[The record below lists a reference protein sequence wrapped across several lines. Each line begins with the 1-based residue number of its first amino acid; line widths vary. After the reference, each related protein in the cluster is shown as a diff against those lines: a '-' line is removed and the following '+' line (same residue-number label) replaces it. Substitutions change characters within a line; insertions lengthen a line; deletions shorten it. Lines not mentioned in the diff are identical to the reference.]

1 MSLLKLSHQ
10 VTQCH
15 PAWQEDW
22 RVRSETASS
31 LLLLHRHFSHHHLSV
46 AGRRWTGISP
56 ERGETWLSRLP
67 SVRPGLGFFST
78 PSPGSKDRPQKGCGV
93 SPPSRILAKGI
104 WAAFLYSARARRG
117 CAAVGG
123 VSPGWAVFLWRSGV
137 RVIIRHISFEEPPLF
152 VRSPRSLSA
161 GWAFPCDVAA

>member
-78 PSPGSKDRPQKGCGV
+78 PSPGSKDRPQ
-93 SPPSRILAKGI
+93 
-104 WAAFLYSARARRG
+104 AA
-117 CAAVGG
+117 
-123 VSPGWAVFLWRSGV
+123 
-137 RVIIRHISFEEPPLF
+137 E
-152 VRSPRSLSA
+152 SPRQAGSLQQVSGQPFFTPLGPGGDA
-161 GWAFPCDVAA
+161 LPWEGSRPVELSFCDGAESGSSSGTSLLKSHHCSWGARDHCQRDGLSHVTWLHN